1 MTPSKPARYRAVRIE
16 PMAATD
22 LETVLD
28 IEYLSFTTP
37 WPRDI
42 FLGELRDSKLA
53 HLFVA
58 RLAEGEQQ
66 GRVVGYSC
74 TWVVADE
81 MHITSFA
88 VHPSFRRQHV
98 GHQLLAGILSR
109 AVELGC
115 RQAVLE
121 VRASNRG
128 AQRLYGSF
136 GFAPVTV
143 RKRYYA
149 DDHEDAIVM
158 FLDDIAMQLQ
168 RQGRTDGTS
177 EGGSKP

>member
-1 MTPSKPARYRAVRIE
+1 MTPSPPAGWLPVRVE
-16 PMAATD
+16 PMTEAD
-22 LETVLD
+22 LGRVLD

-42 FLGELRDSKLA
+42 FLDELRGSEVA

-58 RLAEGEQQ
+58 RLIEGDQQ
-66 GRVVGYSC
+66 GCVTGYSC

-88 VHPSFRRQHV
+88 VHPGFRRQHV
-98 GHQLLAGILSR
+98 GQQLLAGVLTG

-128 AQRLYGSF
+128 AQRLYSHF
-136 GFAPVTV
+136 GFAPVAV
-143 RKRYYA
+143 RKRYYV

-158 FLDDIAMQLQ
+158 FLDDIATQLQ
-168 RQGRTDGTS
+168 RRGKS
-177 EGGSKP
+177 VS

>member
-1 MTPSKPARYRAVRIE
+1 MTPSPPAGWLPVRVE
-16 PMAATD
+16 PMTEAD
-22 LETVLD
+22 LGRVLD
-28 IEYLSFTTP
+28 IEYLSFTSP

-42 FLGELRDSKLA
+42 FLDELRGSEVA

-58 RLAEGEQQ
+58 RLTEGDQH
-66 GRVVGYSC
+66 GCVAGYSC

-88 VHPSFRRQHV
+88 VHPGFRRQHV
-98 GHQLLAGILSR
+98 GQQLLAGVLAR

-128 AQRLYGSF
+128 AQRLYSHF
-136 GFAPVTV
+136 GFAPVSV
-143 RKRYYA
+143 RKRYYV

-158 FLDDIAMQLQ
+158 FLDDIATQLQ
-168 RQGRTDGTS
+168 RRGKS
-177 EGGSKP
+177 VS

>member
-1 MTPSKPARYRAVRIE
+1 VHVE
-16 PMAATD
+16 PMAEAD
-22 LETVLD
+22 LGRVLD

-42 FLGELRDSKLA
+42 FLDELRGSDVA

-58 RLAEGEQQ
+58 RIIEGEQL
-66 GRVVGYSC
+66 GCVAGYSC
-74 TWVVADE
+74 TWVVDDE

-88 VHPSFRRQHV
+88 VHPGFRRQHV
-98 GHQLLAGILSR
+98 GQQLLAGVLTR

-128 AQRLYGSF
+128 AQRLYSRF
-136 GFAPVTV
+136 GFSPVAV
-143 RKRYYA
+143 RKRYYT
-149 DDHEDAIVM
+149 DNHEDAIVM
-158 FLDDIAMQLQ
+158 FLDDISTQMQP
-168 RQGRTDGTS
+168 R
-177 EGGSKP
+177 GGSVP